1 MTDQS
6 LPESGVARAA
16 QDVASLAALR
26 ADRAEEDRRLTADV
40 VRAIV
45 AAGFARHFVP
55 ADHGGSAGTFTELS
69 AAITVVGAR
78 CAAAAWSAS
87 LMANLARMA
96 AYLPEEGRKEVW
108 KDGPDTVIV
117 GGVSPVGRAHAEG
130 DGWRLSGKW
139 PYISVVDHSDWALV
153 SGVVRTGA
161 GYEPRLFAL
170 PREVYTVD
178 GTWSDIGMRATGSNT
193 LVADDVFVPATLSFP
208 VSDLHGREAAGPVS
222 PCHAVPL
229 QAVNGLS
236 FCLPI
241 LGAAEGALEY
251 WSAYAAQK
259 IRSWS
264 PARPGPGPGPGF
276 YEEVL
281 ARCSGEIDAARL
293 LLERVARVA
302 DKGTGITPVET
313 ARSQRDCALSADLL
327 VGAVNRL
334 FRASGTAGH
343 SDEQPLQ
350 RIWRDVNSA
359 AGHVVLQFGP
369 CATAYADRVLDRSA
383 GRHDSSP
390 AGK

>member
-26 ADRAEEDRRLTADV
+26 ADRAEEDRQLTADV
-40 VRAIV
+40 VRAMV
-45 AAGFARHFVP
+45 EAGYARHFVP

-96 AYLPEEGRKEVW
+96 AYLPVEGRKEVW
-108 KDGPDTVIV
+108 KDGPDTLIV

-139 PYISVVDHSDWALV
+139 PYISLVDHSDWALV
-153 SGVVRTGA
+153 CGVVRTGA

-178 GTWSDIGMRATGSNT
+178 KTWSDIGMRATGSNT
-193 LVADDVFVPATLSFP
+193 LVAEDVFVPATLSFP
-208 VSDLHGREAAGPVS
+208 VSDLHEREEAEPLP

-251 WSAYAAQK
+251 WSVYAEQK

-293 LLERVARVA
+293 LLERVAGAA
-302 DKGTGITPVET
+302 DRGPGITAVET

-343 SDEQPLQ
+343 SGEEPLQ

-369 CATAYADRVLDRSA
+369 CATAYADRALGLSA
-383 GRHDSSP
+383 GRRDSSP
-390 AGK
+390 AAK

>member
-6 LPESGVARAA
+6 PPASGVARAA

-26 ADRAEEDRRLTADV
+26 VDQAEDERQLSAEV

-45 AAGFARHFVP
+45 TAGFARHFVP
-55 ADHGGSAGTFTELS
+55 ADHGGSAGTFAELS
-69 AAITVVGAR
+69 AAVAAIGAR
-78 CAAAAWSAS
+78 CAATAWSAS
-87 LMANLARMA
+87 LVANLARMA

-108 KDGPDTVIV
+108 KDGPDTLIV
-117 GGVSPVGRAHAEG
+117 GGVSPIGRARAEG

-153 SGVVRTGA
+153 CGVTSTGD

-170 PREVYTVD
+170 PREAYVIEK
-178 GTWSDIGMRATGSNT
+178 TWSDIGMRATGSNT
-193 LVADDVFVPATLSFP
+193 LAADDVFVPARLSFP
-208 VSDLHGREAAGPVS
+208 VKDLVEGGAPGPVP

-241 LGAAEGALEY
+241 LGAAEGALEH
-251 WSAYAAQK
+251 WSAYATKK
-259 IRSWS
+259 IRAWS
-264 PARPGPGPGPGF
+264 PARPGPGPARGF

-302 DKGTGITPVET
+302 DTGAGITAVET
-313 ARSQRDCALSADLL
+313 ARNQRDCALAADLL

-343 SDEQPLQ
+343 SAGSPLQ
-350 RIWRDVNSA
+350 RMWRDVNSA

-369 CATAYADRVLDRSA
+369 CATAYTDRALGLTD
-383 GRHDSSP
+383 GRP
-390 AGK
+390 AHK

>member
-6 LPESGVARAA
+6 LPGSGVARAA

-26 ADRAEEDRRLTADV
+26 ADQAEEDRQLSADV
-40 VRAIV
+40 VRAMV
-45 AAGFARHFVP
+45 VAGFARHFVP
-55 ADHGGSAGTFTELS
+55 ADHGGSAGTFEELS
-69 AAITVVGAR
+69 AAITVIGAR

-108 KDGPDTVIV
+108 KDGPDTLIV
-117 GGVSPVGRAHAEG
+117 GGVSPVGRAHPEG
-130 DGWRLSGKW
+130 DGWRLSGTW
-139 PYISVVDHSDWALV
+139 AYISVVDHSDWALV
-153 SGVVRTGA
+153 SGVVPAGA

-170 PREVYTVD
+170 PREVYTVEK
-178 GTWSDIGMRATGSNT
+178 TWSDIGMRATGSNT
-193 LVADDVFVPATLSFP
+193 LVAEDVFVPATLSFP
-208 VSDLHGREAAGPVS
+208 VRDLLESGAAESVS

-229 QAVNGLS
+229 PAVNGLS
-236 FCLPI
+236 FCTPI

-251 WSAYAAQK
+251 WSHYAAQK
-259 IRSWS
+259 IRAWS
-264 PARPGPGPGPGF
+264 PARPGPGPGRGF

-293 LLERVARVA
+293 LLERAARVA
-302 DKGTGITPVET
+302 DKGPGITAVET
-313 ARSQRDCALSADLL
+313 ARNQRDCALSADLL

-369 CATAYADRVLDRSA
+369 CATAYTDRALGLSA
-383 GRHDSSP
+383 GGHDSQQ
-390 AGK
+390 ARQ